1 MPRHTGDR
9 RTFSGLDLVHVSSCT
24 PARGTRSFARLGMP
38 RQSMYTK
45 NATLF
50 EHRPIIA
57 ASDRIA
63 LGVFTKALLAQ
74 YHLPTEFAALM
85 W

>member
-1 MPRHTGDR
+1 
-9 RTFSGLDLVHVSSCT
+9 
-24 PARGTRSFARLGMP
+24 
-38 RQSMYTK
+38 MYTK